1 MTRLPAAPY
10 SYMSLFPPGLL
21 VNWCFHTLGG
31 LTSDL
36 WMDKRFFLSQVRYWL
51 LVSLQWT
58 PSWQPSCDWKRPDD
72 KFYRWNFRLY
82 RSRARTIFI
91 LLLFI
96 SARLSAG
103 CRFNRGNRK
112 LVGRTRHTP
121 TRLHVCW
128 GKSSS
133 SVVFCVLTEN
143 CGWRWKATDFL
154 KTSERNAASL
164 LQQFTSTEGSAR
176 HHPASRV
183 RGQRSS
189 WQKVNLGS
197 FKQMVLPGHRPSA
210 SPQQVNGCRKQLIGP
225 GVQTGSPTESASCW
239 RAAELQH
246 ETVLVQRLR
255 KRRWV
260 DL

>member
-82 RSRARTIFI
+82 RSRARIIFI

-176 HHPASRV
+176 HHPASGV
-183 RGQRSS
+183 RGHPDRRWTSDRLNRWSSRATVRLRRLSRSTAAGSS
-189 WQKVNLGS
+189 WLDQECRQEV
-197 FKQMVLPGHRPSA
+197 
-210 SPQQVNGCRKQLIGP
+210 PQRAPPAGGP
-225 GVQTGSPTESASCW
+225 LNCSM
-239 RAAELQH
+239 
-246 ETVLVQRLR
+246 RLF
-255 KRRWV
+255 
-260 DL
+260 